1 MDDRVRAFLQAN
13 HLATLTTHRPD
24 HMPHSA
30 HITVGVVGDRLWSS
44 GTERRM
50 RTVYMRLDPACTLLV
65 FPVRADGH
73 ATYHHGTPGAVWL
86 GIEASVEVLDGP
98 EVPQQTLALLHALHP
113 DAPAGM
119 VHWQGALRREQE
131 VLEAVR
137 AEGRVIYDFEVI
149 RAYGRY

>member
-50 RTVYMRLDPACTLLV
+50 RTVFMRLDPVCTLLV

-73 ATYHHGTPGAVWL
+73 ATYHHGTLGAEWL
-86 GIEASVEVLDGP
+86 GIEANVEVLDGP
-98 EVPQQTLALLHALHP
+98 DVPDQTIALLHALHP
-113 DAPAGM
+113 GSPAGL
-119 VHWQGALRREQE
+119 VHWQQAFRPEDEVRE
-131 VLEAVR
+131 AIR

>member
-13 HLATLTTHRPD
+13 HMATLTTHRPD
-24 HMPHSA
+24 HVPHSA

-50 RTVYMRLDPACTLLV
+50 RTVFMRLDPVCTLLV

-73 ATYHHGTPGAVWL
+73 ATYHHGTVGAVWL
-86 GIEASVEVLDGP
+86 GIEANVEVLDGP
-98 EVPQQTLALLHALHP
+98 EVPQQTIELLRALHP
-113 DAPAGM
+113 DTPTGM
-119 VHWQGALRREQE
+119 VHWQGALRAEDE
-131 VLEAVR
+131 VRAAIE
-137 AEGRVIYDFEVI
+137 AEGRVIYDFEVV